1 MSIEGTKQCFP
12 LMMYGFYSDN
22 ALYLGSFS
30 FAVFIFTLSHFD
42 TSFCYY
48 FESSLSVLIYIKVLL
63 IKKHKILF
71 CSLLNMKKQFS
82 LMCLFSCWFRISQ
95 VQYCQKKFIRSGRLG
110 KKVHRYE
117 ALHQRY
123 ITTYFIPTLCATCL
137 ICQCMKDIK
146 KNKIDAYQSLKF
158 CSSAQVPW
166 VSKCPST

>member
-42 TSFCYY
+42 TWHCYY
-48 FESSLSVLIYIKVLL
+48 FESSISVLIYIKVLL

-71 CSLLNMKKQFS
+71 CSLLNMKKQYS
-82 LMCLFSCWFRISQ
+82 LMFLFSCWFRIPYI
-95 VQYCQKKFIRSGRLG
+95 VKKNLSEVEDWG

-117 ALHQRY
+117 ALYQRY

-146 KNKIDAYQSLKF
+146 NTKMMPIK
-158 CSSAQVPW
+158 V
-166 VSKCPST
+166 

>member
-1 MSIEGTKQCFP
+1 MKQCFP

-42 TSFCYY
+42 TWHYYY
-48 FESSLSVLIYIKVLL
+48 FESSLNVLIYIKVLL

-71 CSLLNMKKQFS
+71 RSLLNIKKQFPSCVYFLVDS
-82 LMCLFSCWFRISQ
+82 LFHRCDI
-95 VQYCQKKFIRSGRLG
+95 VKKNLSEVEDCG

-117 ALHQRY
+117 ALYQRY

-146 KNKIDAYQSLKF
+146 NTKMMPIK
-158 CSSAQVPW
+158 V
-166 VSKCPST
+166 